1 MKNLH
6 HHVASHHSFMYL
18 WIIGAV
24 LVLGGLVYS
33 YVASHPA
40 GVIDGAHEGDVRST
54 VAAFG
59 NQLNAVSTL
68 SPAAAEEIQNAYG
81 PYVSEEL
88 LAAWIAHPEAAP
100 GRATSSPWPDHI
112 EIDTVTLNEIGAYEV
127 AGRVM
132 LMTSAGDAGS
142 VPVAL
147 TVENT
152 ERGYRITAYEE
163 FPRPAHELTTVSAA
177 LGETVSA
184 LSLTLTPEE
193 VIEDSRCPMDAM
205 CIQQGTA
212 RVRVLITSGM
222 GTSTMTLTLDEPATT
237 EAETILLTAV
247 EPYPMAS
254 DPTEDEQYRFT
265 FRVEQR

>member
-24 LVLGGLVYS
+24 LVLGGLGYS
-33 YVASHPA
+33 YIASHPA
-40 GVIDGAHEGDVRST
+40 GIIDGAHEGDVRST

-88 LAAWIAHPEAAP
+88 LAAWIANPETAP

-112 EIDTVTLNEIGAYEV
+112 EIDAVTQNEIGAYEV

-152 ERGYRITAYEE
+152 ERGYRITAYE
-163 FPRPAHELTTVSAA
+163 
-177 LGETVSA
+177 
-184 LSLTLTPEE
+184 
-193 VIEDSRCPMDAM
+193 
-205 CIQQGTA
+205 
-212 RVRVLITSGM
+212 
-222 GTSTMTLTLDEPATT
+222 
-237 EAETILLTAV
+237 
-247 EPYPMAS
+247 
-254 DPTEDEQYRFT
+254 
-265 FRVEQR
+265 